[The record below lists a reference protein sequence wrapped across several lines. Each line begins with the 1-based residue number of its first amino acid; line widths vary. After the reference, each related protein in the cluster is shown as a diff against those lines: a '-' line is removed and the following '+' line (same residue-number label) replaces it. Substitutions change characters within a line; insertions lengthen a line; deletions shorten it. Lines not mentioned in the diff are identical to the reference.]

1 MLDACKRKLGIG
13 VGETTKD
20 MKFTISEVEC
30 LGACVNA
37 PMVAVNDDYY
47 EDLTVK
53 DTEEILDDLKAGRQ
67 PRAGPRSGRFA
78 SEPNGVL
85 TSLSEEP
92 KGPGFGLQDAL
103 K

>member
-1 MLDACKRKLGIG
+1 LKIG

-20 MKFTISEVEC
+20 NMFTISEVEC

-37 PMVAVNDDYY
+37 PMVAINDDYY

-53 DTEEILDDLKAGRQ
+53 DTEEILNDLKSGKT

-78 SEPNGVL
+78 SEPRGQM
-85 TSLSEEP
+85 TSLTEEP
-92 KGPGFGLQDAL
+92 KGPGFGLQSGL
-103 K
+103 